1 MGGSLPVYIVLAPA
15 FMVGAFVASL
25 CPLVIVRILPSSVE
39 PSVIRSCLH
48 DHVMSRCASHY
59 AQLVPTH
66 CYGMSVG
73 TGVDL

>member
-1 MGGSLPVYIVLAPA
+1 MYTSAGMKPSYIYTYSRLQ
-15 FMVGAFVASL
+15 MVRWIFTRRVRNL
-25 CPLVIVRILPSSVE
+25 VVTHIEVIVGHVLH
-39 PSVIRSCLH
+39 VIH
-48 DHVMSRCASHY
+48 KCASHY